1 MKTKLLLSLLLAI
14 SFTNVSYAS
23 TTLNYVKPTDLEQH
37 CRAKL
42 PLLPYAFDATTRKFY
57 TFNAGSSSESAE
69 ANPSQIISTT
79 AKLEDLNLL
88 EACRCN
94 SYISKRGI
102 FGAETTN
109 VKRSSWAGFFLN
121 DICEHT
127 IVTKINSVQGGGIT
141 SIEYCGIEKSE
152 YESRNMTLAQF
163 KDIDQNNNCRIDGG
177 RETCKMNLVA
187 AQVKCQANPQANIDD
202 NLNPV
207 TGNPATELGI
217 SRSCSNLPYFGC
229 LSKDKPEYLDIEPGY
244 TAESLDVNKVLKTD
258 GQIGFQG
265 IDDQGAGTNNPAI
278 NFLLYIINTLA
289 NLSFLVAV
297 FMLIMAGFYTVIA
310 SGNTES
316 TDRAKSAI
324 IYFVMAV
331 ACTLL
336 SYSIVA
342 VIKALIYS

>member
-127 IVTKINSVQGGGIT
+127 IVTKINRIQGGGIT
-141 SIEYCGIEKSE
+141 SIEHCGIEKSK
-152 YESRNMTLAQF
+152 YESQNMTLAQF
-163 KDIDQNNNCRIDGG
+163 KDIDQNNNC
-177 RETCKMNLVA
+177 
-187 AQVKCQANPQANIDD
+187 
-202 NLNPV
+202 
-207 TGNPATELGI
+207 
-217 SRSCSNLPYFGC
+217 
-229 LSKDKPEYLDIEPGY
+229 
-244 TAESLDVNKVLKTD
+244 
-258 GQIGFQG
+258 QI
-265 IDDQGAGTNNPAI
+265 
-278 NFLLYIINTLA
+278 
-289 NLSFLVAV
+289 
-297 FMLIMAGFYTVIA
+297 
-310 SGNTES
+310 ES
-316 TDRAKSAI
+316 TKREACKLKMFNIQNQCPSAQRPDTKIHGVECKNYRNNNVSTLDHKSI
-324 IYFVMAV
+324 ERKVQRHNQKHFIWN
-331 ACTLL
+331 
-336 SYSIVA
+336 
-342 VIKALIYS
+342 